1 MRRVFSPANSGTVAR
16 THLVLLPGAY
26 QAPEDVLKAD
36 FPDALRQRGIDA
48 DLSCIDVEAESLT
61 DRGVLRRLR
70 DEVVGPSRAL
80 GYAEI
85 WLVGISL
92 GGRLALD
99 YLSSYPAGVDGI
111 CLLAPYLGNR
121 IVAREISGA
130 GGLAVWSPG
139 ELAPDDDE
147 RRIWAF
153 IKALPESPLRVYL
166 GFGRED
172 RFVETQALMAA
183 ALPPAACTIVAG
195 AHDWDTW
202 RRLWDLFL
210 ESGQV

>member
-1 MRRVFSPANSGTVAR
+1 MRRVFSPAMSGAPAR

-26 QAPEDVLKAD
+26 QAPEDVLDAD
-36 FPDALRQRGIDA
+36 FVGALRRRDIDA
-48 DLSCIDVEAESLT
+48 DLSCVDLEPESLT

-70 DEVVGPSRAL
+70 DEIVGPSRAL
-80 GYAEI
+80 GYAET

-99 YLSSYPAGVDGI
+99 YLSSYPQGVDGI

-121 IVAREISGA
+121 IVAGEIVRA
-130 GGLAVWSPG
+130 GGLAGWSPG

-147 RRIWAF
+147 RRIWAC
-153 IKALPESPLRVYL
+153 IKTLPELPQRVYL

-172 RFVETQALMAA
+172 RFAQIQTLMAA
-183 ALPPAACTIVAG
+183 VLAPEACQIIAG
-195 AHDWDTW
+195 AHDWSTW
-202 RRLWDLFL
+202 RRLWELFL

>member
-1 MRRVFSPANSGTVAR
+1 MRRIFSPAVSGAVAR

-36 FPDALRQRGIDA
+36 FPGALRQRRIDA
-48 DLSCIDVEAESLT
+48 DLSCVDVEPESLT
-61 DRGVLRRLR
+61 DRGVLRRLH
-70 DEVVGPSRAL
+70 DEIVGPSRAL

-85 WLVGISL
+85 WLIGISL

-99 YLSSYPAGVDGI
+99 YLSSYPQEVDGI

-121 IVAREISGA
+121 IVAGEIARA

-139 ELAPDDDE
+139 DLAPDDDE

-172 RFVETQALMAA
+172 RFAEIQALMAA
-183 ALPPAACTIVAG
+183 ALPPAACTIIAG
-195 AHDWDTW
+195 AHDWGTW
-202 RRLWDLFL
+202 RRLWEVFL

>member
-1 MRRVFSPANSGTVAR
+1 MRRIFLPARGGAVAR

-36 FPDALRQRGIDA
+36 FPGALRQREIDA
-48 DLSCIDVEAESLT
+48 DLSCVDVEPESLT

-70 DEVVGPSRAL
+70 DEIVGPSRAL

-99 YLSSYPAGVDGI
+99 YLSSYPQAVDGI
-111 CLLAPYLGNR
+111 CLLAPYVGNR
-121 IVAREISGA
+121 IVAGEIARA
-130 GGLAVWSPG
+130 GGLAAWLPG

-172 RFVETQALMAA
+172 RFAESQALMAA
-183 ALPPAACTIVAG
+183 ALPPAACTIIDG
-195 AHDWDTW
+195 AHDWGTW
-202 RRLWDLFL
+202 RRLWEVFL
-210 ESGQV
+210 ESGEV